1 MRSLFGISNNKCVVC
16 YETYTNKQYKW
27 CKSCQINYLKQKFPD
42 WTSGDEKIDKLI
54 QRMQIKIDGPN
65 DIIFEWIPYD
75 QFNVKETGKDG
86 LSTVYLV
93 TWKDGPLYW
102 GKDEYARDSD
112 KTVVLKSLG
121 NSQSVTLNERN
132 DQSSKW
138 YIDLKIYGMTQNPD
152 TKDYILVLT
161 NKYFDD
167 YFKGYCVKC
176 SIIYD
181 NAQYKWCK
189 KCQLDYFERNFI
201 SSRNDEIDDL
211 IQNMQLKINDYK
223 DIVFEWIPYNQFAQF
238 NNIKGVGMGLVNLYS
253 AVWKDGPLV
262 YDTNTK
268 KYERCSNKLFTLK
281 YFNNTQNVINEL
293 SNEIEE
299 YSIDNNNSN
308 ILNIYGIS
316 QNPNTKEY
324 IMVFESNYYEKYC
337 ERCGK
342 IYTNMYKWC
351 KKCQLIYLKG
361 KVTCENEQINGLIQE
376 MQSKINNPKD
386 TVFEWISYNQFSEV
400 NIEIDNGFSIV
411 YSAKWKGGPLY
422 WNNKKWTRGFDRSDS
437 QISKS
442 KKVSLK
448 CLGNSQIMTDDL
460 NKVKKYSINYLDS
473 NIKLY
478 GMSQMTTTKDY
489 VLVFESKY
497 HDKYCVNC
505 DKLYI
510 DNYKW
515 CKLCQVDYL
524 TKNFMDLNIGNE
536 RIVDLIKEMQLKVNY
551 PTDIVFEWILFNQF
565 SNIRKVGKDEH
576 ITVYSATW
584 KDGPLKY
591 NTDKR
596 KYVRYPNQV
605 FALICLNSSQNITN
619 KVREYSINISA
630 TAFKIYG
637 ISQNPDTKCYAMVLE
652 DRYCEKY
659 CKRCCKEYTDINYKW
674 CKQCQ
679 IISFPNWCGNE
690 KIDKLIKEIQHYNLY
705 LAFEWIPYNQ
715 FVGIKEMSKGGFS
728 TVYSAIWKNG
738 PLCYDEIKGKWSRE
752 SDKIVVLKCLFN
764 SQNITDKFLNK
775 IKLYLTNDFEKSG
788 KVLKMYGL
796 TQNPITKDYIF
807 VLRYTEGGNFNY
819 WINNNN
825 NFKYFNWL
833 IKLKVLDNT
842 IRGLNEIHQKKMVHS
857 DLHTGNILFKEIY
870 WVSSNA
876 STYISDV
883 GFCGDISNEDETKIY
898 GVMPY
903 LAPEV
908 LKGKPYTQAA
918 DIYSFGMIMYF
929 VATGKQPFANREH
942 DQNLALDI
950 CEGVRPE
957 TSDQEMPK
965 CYRDLMKKCWDS
977 DPNNRLKA
985 SEIEKLIKLFHDSYC
1000 PIETEQ
1006 DDDEIEEQ
1014 FKEAER
1020 YRRTNSDNYLPT
1032 VHPQAIYTSRLLN
1045 PFTPKFID
1053 DNVK

>member
-1 MRSLFGISNNKCVVC
+1 MRSLF
-16 YETYTNKQYKW
+16 
-27 CKSCQINYLKQKFPD
+27 
-42 WTSGDEKIDKLI
+42 
-54 QRMQIKIDGPN
+54 
-65 DIIFEWIPYD
+65 
-75 QFNVKETGKDG
+75 ETGKDG

-102 GKDEYARDSD
+102 GKDEYERDSD

-299 YSIDNNNSN
+299 YSIDNNNN

-337 ERCGK
+337 ERC
-342 IYTNMYKWC
+342 
-351 KKCQLIYLKG
+351 G

-515 CKLCQVDYL
+515 Y
-524 TKNFMDLNIGNE
+524 
-536 RIVDLIKEMQLKVNY
+536 
-551 PTDIVFEWILFNQF
+551 
-565 SNIRKVGKDEH
+565 
-576 ITVYSATW
+576 
-584 KDGPLKY
+584 
-591 NTDKR
+591 KR

-674 CKQCQ
+674 
-679 IISFPNWCGNE
+679 S
-690 KIDKLIKEIQHYNLY
+690 
-705 LAFEWIPYNQ
+705 FEWIPYNQ

-738 PLCYDEIKGKWSRE
+738 PLCYDGTKGKWSRD

-957 TSDQEMPK
+957 TNYLILLLQNL
-965 CYRDLMKKCWDS
+965 LMIMSNKAF
-977 DPNNRLKA
+977 NRL
-985 SEIEKLIKLFHDSYC
+985 EK
-1000 PIETEQ
+1000 
-1006 DDDEIEEQ
+1006 
-1014 FKEAER
+1014 R
-1020 YRRTNSDNYLPT
+1020 G
-1032 VHPQAIYTSRLLN
+1032 
-1045 PFTPKFID
+1045 KFIMFIL
-1053 DNVK
+1053 